1 MLYLQVCSSGL
12 VMGESLVKVPVTIGT
27 VPFWQQV
34 QDLEE
39 DTEPLLQRTNPYKKT
54 IMHNGN

>member
-1 MLYLQVCSSGL
+1 MT
-12 VMGESLVKVPVTIGT
+12 MGETLVKVPVIIGT

-39 DTEPLLQRTNPYKKT
+39 GTEPLFQGTNLCKKT
-54 IMHNGN
+54 IMHNVS